1 MTSVNPG
8 HNLEM
13 NKILSKLLK
22 IVNNKYFIE
31 YLIYN
36 IIKITSLD
44 TTTIKLPKHINIPEV
59 DKNRIIF
66 EFLSACILLPNI
78 DIKQT
83 LF

>member
-8 HNLEM
+8 HNLEI

-22 IVNNKYFIE
+22 IVYNKYFIE

-36 IIKITSLD
+36 YKITSLD